1 MAVLDQAH
9 GPHSADRRSPG
20 RRLLD
25 LAGGMMA
32 RGGGI
37 AGRLYRGDV
46 SINFVRRQRTWYLIS
61 GIILLVS
68 VVALLTRGLN
78 FSQDFTGGSSFT
90 FPASS
95 SMSQGAISRV
105 VTAAGGGDAT

>member
-1 MAVLDQAH
+1 
-9 GPHSADRRSPG
+9 
-20 RRLLD
+20 
-25 LAGGMMA
+25 MMA

-78 FSQDFTGGSSFT
+78 HYQ
-90 FPASS
+90 
-95 SMSQGAISRV
+95 Q
-105 VTAAGGGDAT
+105 AGGPPVDGADGDAAVDHHAGRGGRT